1 MASRRSLGGGRVLG
15 SGRNLSPAVSPAP
28 PQTQASAPAQAQA
41 QPSAQ
46 TLHAPQTQSHVRNA
60 SLLSPSE
67 SSLSLSSQTSNSP
80 ASTAETRED
89 IGSKVLLGPS
99 ENAAARAS
107 NRLACPIC
115 NEEMVTLLQLNRHL
129 DDNHQNLVEE
139 EQDEVKNWFEE
150 QMVKAKKFQPL
161 AVLNQKLKG
170 LDVFESN
177 SSPTPPPAG
186 HARSSSNS
194 RIGHEASPAPVIRRD
209 PEEEVT
215 RAHWQRPGYRDVCS
229 DPLCGRPLATS
240 GMALGN
246 SQIAVNCRQCGQLF
260 CEDHTLYQMK
270 LSRAAKHD
278 PVRGIWCRVCETCY
292 KSREGYNDH
301 HGVERSHYDEFAQ
314 IRRKRVDREHMEVSR
329 LEKRLTK
336 LTQLLANPPPVE
348 ETPNVNG
355 GGWFGLSS
363 VGINTAKTQRK
374 ALEQSIITWEDD
386 ANVSHCPFCQ
396 QEFSTYTFRRHHC
409 RMCGRVVCG
418 DPTTACSTEVG
429 LNVNAQNTK
438 SEKAKANNTGPLSI
452 DVRMCKD
459 CTHTL
464 FSRSDFAAEM
474 ARKPKDQRSYE
485 NLAQF
490 ERGIRLLL
498 PRFQKLLSALQD
510 PEKPPSPQQLAD
522 ATKVRKRLMEAFA
535 QFDAAAKR
543 IRDLPT
549 DSPTQKKLQNAV
561 YTQAYA
567 FLSLHMLPLR
577 SLPKILKHAAPSG
590 QPAKGG
596 ALAAIKAGDRS
607 SGPGSVVS
615 SSEVSAMESE
625 EKELRERLIVLEE
638 QKFMVSEMV
647 ADAAKHRR
655 FDEQTSLAQNLEDL
669 NMEIDQINGQLGNLD
684 FAGVYAGGSG
694 GSPALR

>member
-1 MASRRSLGGGRVLG
+1 
-15 SGRNLSPAVSPAP
+15 
-28 PQTQASAPAQAQA
+28 
-41 QPSAQ
+41 
-46 TLHAPQTQSHVRNA
+46 
-60 SLLSPSE
+60 
-67 SSLSLSSQTSNSP
+67 
-80 ASTAETRED
+80 
-89 IGSKVLLGPS
+89 
-99 ENAAARAS
+99 
-107 NRLACPIC
+107 
-115 NEEMVTLLQLNRHL
+115 
-129 DDNHQNLVEE
+129 
-139 EQDEVKNWFEE
+139 
-150 QMVKAKKFQPL
+150 MVKAKKFQPL

-177 SSPTPPPAG
+177 SSPTPSPAA
-186 HARSSSNS
+186 HARSSSSS
-194 RIGHEASPAPVIRRD
+194 RIGHETSPAPIIRRD

-229 DPLCGRPLATS
+229 DPVCGRPLATS

-246 SQIAVNCRQCGQLF
+246 SQTAVNCRQCGQLF

-301 HGVERSHYDEFAQ
+301 HGFERSHYDDFAKS
-314 IRRKRVDREHMEVSR
+314 RRKRVDREHMEVSR

-336 LTQLLANPPPVE
+336 LTQLLADPPPIE
-348 ETPNVNG
+348 ETPNA
-355 GGWFGLSS
+355 GGWFGLST
-363 VGINTAKTQRK
+363 VGITTAKTQRK

-386 ANVSHCPFCQ
+386 AKVTHCPFCQ

-418 DPTTACSTEVG
+418 DPNTGCSTEIG
-429 LNVNAQNTK
+429 LNVNPRK
-438 SEKAKANNTGPLSI
+438 SEKASSTAPVSV

-459 CTHTL
+459 CKHTL
-464 FSRSDFAAEM
+464 FSRSDFEREM

-498 PRFQKLLSALQD
+498 PRFQKLLTALQD
-510 PEKPPSPQQLAD
+510 PEKPPTPQQLTD

-535 QFDAAAKR
+535 QFDQAAKR

-549 DSPTQKKLQNAV
+549 ESPTQKKLQTAV
-561 YTQAYA
+561 YQQAYS

-577 SLPKILKHAAPSG
+577 ALPKILKHAAPQG
-590 QPAKGG
+590 QSAKGG
-596 ALAAIKAGDRS
+596 ALAAIKAGDHRE
-607 SGPGSVVS
+607 GSIMS

-669 NMEIDQINGQLGNLD
+669 NQEIDQVNGQLGQLD
-684 FAGVYAGGSG
+684 FAGAYQNIA
-694 GSPALR
+694 SPALG

>member
-1 MASRRSLGGGRVLG
+1 MTAGD
-15 SGRNLSPAVSPAP
+15 AP
-28 PQTQASAPAQAQA
+28 PTQPVRPPPVPRLP
-41 QPSAQ
+41 PS
-46 TLHAPQTQSHVRNA
+46 LRNP
-60 SLLSPSE
+60 LL
-67 SSLSLSSQTSNSP
+67 
-80 ASTAETRED
+80 TR
-89 IGSKVLLGPS
+89 P
-99 ENAAARAS
+99 
-107 NRLACPIC
+107 
-115 NEEMVTLLQLNRHL
+115 RHL

-177 SSPTPPPAG
+177 SAPTPPPAS
-186 HARSSSNS
+186 HARSTSNT
-194 RIGHEASPAPVIRRD
+194 RAGTDTPPAPIVRRD

-229 DPLCGRPLATS
+229 DPQCGRPITAS
-240 GMALGN
+240 GMAIGH
-246 SQIAVNCRQCGQLF
+246 SQTAVNCRQCGQLF

-270 LSRAAKHD
+270 LSRAAKHE

-301 HGVERSHYDEFAQ
+301 HGFERNHFDEFAK
-314 IRRKRVDREHMEVSR
+314 IRRKKVDREHMEVSR

-336 LTQLLANPPPVE
+336 LTQLLANPPPIE
-348 ETPNVNG
+348 ETPSA
-355 GGWFGLSS
+355 GGWFGLST
-363 VGINTAKTQRK
+363 VGITTAKTQRK
-374 ALEQSIITWEDD
+374 ALEQSIITWEED
-386 ANVSHCPFCQ
+386 AMVSNCPFCQ

-418 DPTTACSTEVG
+418 DPSTGCSTEIG
-429 LNVNAQNTK
+429 LNVNPKK
-438 SEKAKANNTGPLSI
+438 SEKPTDQMSV

-459 CTHTL
+459 CNHTL
-464 FSRSDFAAEM
+464 FSRSDFEREM
-474 ARKPKDQRSYE
+474 AQKPKDQRAYE

-498 PRFQKLLSALQD
+498 PRFQKLLIALQN
-510 PEKPPSPQQLAD
+510 PEKPPTPQQLTD
-522 ATKVRKRLMEAFA
+522 ATKVRKRLMDAFA

-549 DSPTQKKLQNAV
+549 ESPTQKRLQKAV
-561 YTQAYA
+561 YQQAYS

-577 SLPKILKHAAPSG
+577 SLPKILKHAAPQGRLSG
-590 QPAKGG
+590 GG
-596 ALAAIKAGDRS
+596 ALAAIKARDK
-607 SGPGSVVS
+607 PGGSAVS
-615 SSEVSAMESE
+615 STDVSAMESE

-647 ADAAKHRR
+647 ADATRHRR
-655 FDEQTSLAQNLEDL
+655 FDEQTSLALNLEDL
-669 NMEIDQINGQLGNLD
+669 KREIDQVSGQLGQLD
-684 FAGVYAGGSG
+684 FAGVYAREGA
-694 GSPALR
+694 SPVLG

>member
-15 SGRNLSPAVSPAP
+15 SGRNLAPAAP
-28 PQTQASAPAQAQA
+28 PPTPPALQAPQPPQAPQAPQPPQA
-41 QPSAQ
+41 P
-46 TLHAPQTQSHVRNA
+46 HAPHAQLAPHRRNA

-89 IGSKVLLGPS
+89 ISSQVLLGPT
-99 ENAAARAS
+99 EHAAARAS
-107 NRLACPIC
+107 SRLACPIC

-177 SSPTPPPAG
+177 SSPTPPPASLPPSGASARTG
-186 HARSSSNS
+186 HDTP
-194 RIGHEASPAPVIRRD
+194 PAPLRRD

-215 RAHWQRPGYRDVCS
+215 RAHWQRPTYRDVCS
-229 DPLCGRPLATS
+229 DPVCGRPITAS
-240 GMALGN
+240 QMALGGA
-246 SQIAVNCRQCGQLF
+246 QTAVNCRQCGQLF

-270 LSRAAKHD
+270 LSRAAHHE

-301 HGVERSHYDEFAQ
+301 HGFERNHFEEFAR

-336 LTQLLANPPPVE
+336 LTQLLANPPPLE
-348 ETPNVNG
+348 ETQPA
-355 GGWFGLSS
+355 GGWFSLS
-363 VGINTAKTQRK
+363 TAKNQRK
-374 ALEQSIITWEDD
+374 ALEQSIITWEED
-386 ANVSHCPFCQ
+386 AKVSNCPFCQ
-396 QEFSTYTFRRHHC
+396 QEFSTYSFRRHHC

-418 DPTTACSTEVG
+418 DPNTGCSTEIG
-429 LNVNAQNTK
+429 LNINPKK
-438 SEKAKANNTGPLSI
+438 SEKATDQVSVDI
-452 DVRMCKD
+452 RMCKD
-459 CTHTL
+459 CNHTL
-464 FSRSDFAAEM
+464 FSRSDFEREM
-474 ARKPKDQRSYE
+474 AERPKDQRAYE

-498 PRFQKLLSALQD
+498 PRFQKLLQALQD
-510 PEKPPSPQQLAD
+510 PEKPPTPQQLTD
-522 ATKVRKRLMEAFA
+522 ATKVRKRLMDAFSK
-535 QFDAAAKR
+535 FDTAAKR

-549 DSPTQKKLQNAV
+549 ESPTQKKLQTAV
-561 YTQAYA
+561 YQQAYS

-577 SLPKILKHAAPSG
+577 SLPKILKHAAPQG
-590 QPAKGG
+590 RPTGGG
-596 ALAAIKAGDRS
+596 ALAAIKYSDHRS
-607 SGPGSVVS
+607 GSVAS
-615 SSEVSAMESE
+615 STEVSAMESE

-638 QKFMVSEMV
+638 QKFIVSEML
-647 ADAAKHRR
+647 ADATKHRR
-655 FDEQTSLAQNLEDL
+655 FDEVTSLAQNLDDL
-669 NMEIDQINGQLGNLD
+669 NQEIDHITGQLDQLD
-684 FAGVYAGGSG
+684 FASAYQRDGN
-694 GSPALR
+694 SPAPG